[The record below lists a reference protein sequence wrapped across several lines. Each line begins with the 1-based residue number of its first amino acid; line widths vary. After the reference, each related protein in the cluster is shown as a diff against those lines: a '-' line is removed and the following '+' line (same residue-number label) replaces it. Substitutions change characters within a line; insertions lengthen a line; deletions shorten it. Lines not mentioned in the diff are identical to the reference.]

1 MEDQGWFVFSTMPD
15 VIYSRTFNGSFPALG
30 SWAALRDV
38 GSGAAFRVVN
48 IHTDFRSSSNRT
60 QSIELVAE
68 RVRRLIED
76 GETVLV
82 VGDFNVR
89 HGSSTLKVL
98 KDVGLRFLKVDG
110 TTYYFNRGL
119 NLFRAIDHIG
129 LSGATEPVGEPVV
142 LRQKFDGEWP
152 TDHYPVVLDVTIGQ

>member
-1 MEDQGWFVFSTMPD
+1 M
-15 VIYSRTFNGSFPALG
+15 
-30 SWAALRDV
+30 
-38 GSGAAFRVVN
+38 
-48 IHTDFRSSSNRT
+48 
-60 QSIELVAE
+60 
-68 RVRRLIED
+68 IED

-98 KDVGLRFLKVDG
+98 KDVGLRFLKVDE